1 MRRAVRDAH
10 VRGGTNQRNDR
21 TRLTDMQLS
30 FAPRHLAG
38 ALTAALLMAA
48 PLAAQTLPG
57 TRARPLPPPMSPE
70 AAAAAA
76 TATSTV
82 NATQG
87 QRALTLDEALT
98 LAEGA
103 SDQITIA
110 QAGVMRAQGQ
120 RIQAVSQRYPQ
131 IGGTASYSRALASQ
145 FSSLGGADTTQA
157 GPTNC
162 GRFTPNPALPLEQ
175 RLDSLEHAVDCAAN
189 ASPFSSLGSLPFGN
203 KNTYQLGLN
212 LSQNLFTG
220 GRVGAGIDAA
230 TAGRTRAEIQLASTR
245 AQLVL
250 DVAQAYYNAALADR
264 LVTIA
269 EATLAQADETLR
281 QVTLARQ
288 VGNQPEF
295 ELLRAQVTRDNQRP
309 VVIQRRADRDL
320 AYTRLRLLLDMPAD
334 QPLALTTPLNDAA
347 PVPVARF
354 ASNPNTLGDTTT
366 ANRAPVRQAAEAVTA
381 QEAQYRITRSQR
393 LPTVSLVSNY
403 GKVAYPQDVFPT
415 SLGDFSTNWTVGAQL
430 SVPIFTGGRLRGES
444 LVAQAGVMEARA
456 TLEQT
461 KVQAQLDTRTALQQ
475 LASARAAWQAS
486 AGTVE
491 QATRA
496 YSIAQ
501 IRYREGLSTQTELN
515 ESRILLQQ
523 SEANRAQAAR
533 DLQIAQVHVAL
544 LPDLPLNA
552 SAASGAAA
560 GAAAQQ
566 AQAQSAQQ
574 NQTQQQ
580 PQQQPTQTGTSQA
593 FTGAGVPQ

>member
-1 MRRAVRDAH
+1 MHRI
-10 VRGGTNQRNDR
+10 Q
-21 TRLTDMQLS
+21 
-30 FAPRHLAG
+30 APRHAAG
-38 ALTAALLMAA
+38 ALLAALLAAA

-57 TRARPLPPPMSPE
+57 TQARPLPPPVSAQ
-70 AAAAAA
+70 AASAAPAPA
-76 TATSTV
+76 SVAPG
-82 NATQG
+82 G

-120 RIQAVSQRYPQ
+120 RLQAVSQRYPQ
-131 IGGTASYSRALASQ
+131 LNGTGSYSRALASQ
-145 FSSLGGADTTQA
+145 FSGLSGGGAADTTQT
-157 GPTNC
+157 GPQNC
-162 GRFTPNPALPLEQ
+162 GKFTPNPALPLEQ
-175 RLDSLEHAVDCAAN
+175 RIDSLEHAVDCSVNAN
-189 ASPFSSLGSLPFGN
+189 PFSSLGSLPFGN
-203 KNTYQLGLN
+203 VNTYQFGLN
-212 LSQNLFTG
+212 LSQNLFAG
-220 GRVGAGIDAA
+220 GRIAAGVSAA

-264 LVTIA
+264 LVSIA
-269 EATLAQADETLR
+269 EATLAQAEETLR
-281 QVTLARQ
+281 QTTLARQ

-309 VVIQRRADRDL
+309 VVIQRRSDRDL
-320 AYTRLRLLLDMPAD
+320 AYTRLRLLLDLSPD

-347 PVPVARF
+347 PVPVERF
-354 ASNPNTLGDTTT
+354 ASNPNLLGDTTT
-366 ANRAPVRQAAEAVTA
+366 TNRAPVRQAAQAVTA
-381 QEAQYRITRSQR
+381 QEAQYRIARSQR

-403 GKVAYPQDVFPT
+403 GKVGYPSGVFPT
-415 SLGDFSTNWTVGAQL
+415 SLGDFSTNWTVGAQF
-430 SVPIFTGGRLRGES
+430 SVPIFTGGRLKGDE

-461 KVQAQLDTRTALQQ
+461 RVQAQLDTRTAVQQ
-475 LASARAAWQAS
+475 LAAARASWQAS

-496 YSIAQ
+496 YSIAE

-533 DLQIAQVHVAL
+533 DLQIAQVRVAL

-552 SAASGAAA
+552 TSAAGAAA

-566 AQAQSAQQ
+566 QQ
-574 NQTQQQ
+574 QQTSTQNQQPTQTQQ
-580 PQQQPTQTGTSQA
+580 TQTGTSQA

>member
-1 MRRAVRDAH
+1 
-10 VRGGTNQRNDR
+10 
-21 TRLTDMQLS
+21 MQLS
-30 FAPRHLAG
+30 FAPRLAAG

-57 TRARPLPPPMSPE
+57 TQARPLPPPMS
-70 AAAAAA
+70 AQGAAAAA

-82 NATQG
+82 NATAG

-145 FSSLGGADTTQA
+145 FSSLGGGGADTTQA
-157 GPTNC
+157 GPVNC

-203 KNTYQLGLN
+203 ENTYQFGLN

-220 GRVGAGIDAA
+220 GRIGAGVDAA

-309 VVIQRRADRDL
+309 VVIQRRSDRDL

-403 GKVAYPQDVFPT
+403 GKVGYPQGVFPT

-461 KVQAQLDTRTALQQ
+461 KVQAQLDTRTAVQQ

-533 DLQIAQVHVAL
+533 DLQIAQVRVAL

-574 NQTQQQ
+574 SQTQQQ

>member
-1 MRRAVRDAH
+1 MHRSFTPRR
-10 VRGGTNQRNDR
+10 T
-21 TRLTDMQLS
+21 
-30 FAPRHLAG
+30 AG
-38 ALTAALLMAA
+38 ALTAALLVAA
-48 PLAAQTLPG
+48 PLAAQRLPG
-57 TRARPLPPPMSPE
+57 TGARPLPPPLS
-70 AAAAAA
+70 AQAAA
-76 TATSTV
+76 TAPSAV
-82 NATQG
+82 NATAG

-145 FSSLGGADTTQA
+145 FSSLGGGGADTTQT
-157 GPTNC
+157 GPQNC

-189 ASPFSSLGSLPFGN
+189 SSPFASLGSLPFGN

-212 LSQNLFTG
+212 LSQNLFAG
-220 GRVGAGIDAA
+220 GRIAAGVSAA

-264 LVTIA
+264 LVSIA

-309 VVIQRRADRDL
+309 VVIQRRSDRDL

-347 PVPVARF
+347 PVPVERF
-354 ASNPNTLGDTTT
+354 ASNPNLLGDTTT
-366 ANRAPVRQAAEAVTA
+366 ANRAPVRQAAETVAA
-381 QEAQYRITRSQR
+381 QEAQYRIARSQR

-403 GKVAYPQDVFPT
+403 GKVGYPQGVFPT
-415 SLGDFSTNWTVGAQL
+415 SLGDFSTNWTVGAQM
-430 SVPIFTGGRLRGES
+430 SVPIFTGGRLKGDE

-456 TLEQT
+456 SLEQT
-461 KVQAQLDTRTALQQ
+461 RVQAQLDTRTAVQQ
-475 LASARAAWQAS
+475 LAAARASWQAS

-496 YSIAQ
+496 YSIAE

-533 DLQIAQVHVAL
+533 DLQIAQVRVAL

-552 SAASGAAA
+552 GAAA
-560 GAAAQQ
+560 GAAAG
-566 AQAQSAQQ
+566 ASAQQ
-574 NQTQQQ
+574 TQTQQAPQQTQQQ
-580 PQQQPTQTGTSQA
+580 PQQPTQQGTSQA